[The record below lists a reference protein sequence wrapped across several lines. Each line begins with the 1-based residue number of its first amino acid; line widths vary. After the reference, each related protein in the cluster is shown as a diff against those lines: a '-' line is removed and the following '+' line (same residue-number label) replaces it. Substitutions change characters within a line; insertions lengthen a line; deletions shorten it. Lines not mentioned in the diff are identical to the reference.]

1 MGNLIWFSDRNI
13 CHTELSALSV
23 EKSLKV
29 EDPDGIFLI
38 EKANGCRIPIK
49 KTDEVCTLIKLR
61 ILRDKKLAYFWNM
74 RNLGT
79 KYGWTRG
86 EWMVNL

>member
-13 CHTELSALSV
+13 CHTELSALSA

-49 KTDEVCTLIKLR
+49 KTDEVP
-61 ILRDKKLAYFWNM
+61 
-74 RNLGT
+74 
-79 KYGWTRG
+79 
-86 EWMVNL
+86 